1 MSQIDEDATVVSEL
15 DPKLKAMLE
24 LGEPDDKN
32 FIYCAICSHVITS
45 ASEKTDV
52 AGAHAHFL
60 TNPHAIEFHVG
71 CFRQALG
78 CDISGQAEAADSWF
92 MGFLWRYASC
102 TECHSHMGWYFAQP
116 SGDNAFYGLILDNL
130 QEEKPRP

>member
-1 MSQIDEDATVVSEL
+1 MSEDATVVGEL
-15 DPKLKAMLE
+15 DPELRVMLE

-32 FIYCAICSHVITS
+32 FIYCAMCSHVITS
-45 ASEKTDV
+45 ASEKINV
-52 AGAHAHFL
+52 AGAHAHSL
-60 TNPHAIEFHVG
+60 TNPYAIEFQVG

-102 TECHSHMGWYFAQP
+102 TECHNHMGWYFAEL
-116 SGDNAFYGLILDNL
+116 SGENAFYGLILDNL
-130 QEEKPRP
+130 QEEKPRA